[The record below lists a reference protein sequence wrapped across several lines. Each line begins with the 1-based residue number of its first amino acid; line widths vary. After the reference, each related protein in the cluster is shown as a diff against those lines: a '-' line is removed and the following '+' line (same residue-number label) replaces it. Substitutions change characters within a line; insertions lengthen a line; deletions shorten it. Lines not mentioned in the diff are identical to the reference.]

1 MLLSLPAA
9 MLQARA
15 AARLLARQRRPGE
28 GLAQPTRPRGA
39 VPIRGS
45 RQANAAA
52 AAGGGG
58 APAPA
63 KRPASRSSGGRRKRR
78 KAANSRSAWSDDD
91 EDDAELEAALEA
103 EAEEESRSEQLS
115 AGSEEVAGERGS
127 GGEEGRSAGTTSA
140 SPGARSRGG
149 GRAQQLMRIT
159 KQESDAALQLE
170 QLVERLTGKD
180 SAPDAATVAGLAAR
194 RDNLMAA
201 AAAAAAA
208 LGPSAQQ
215 PPRQASQQQQQS
227 QHQPYIE
234 VKQEAPALA
243 GDLATGLAAASGSSM
258 LSASTAAAAMQR
270 QAALE
275 QALLE
280 QSMWVQKLAA
290 EVQVGAPWGV
300 CGTGWVGVV
309 LGPQG
314 RLRERRCSLGKPAGE
329 TAT

>member
-1 MLLSLPAA
+1 M
-9 MLQARA
+9 QARA

-52 AAGGGG
+52 AAGGG

-63 KRPASRSSGGRRKRR
+63 KRPASRSSGGRLKRR

-103 EAEEESRSEQLS
+103 EADEESRSEQLS
-115 AGSEEVAGERGS
+115 AGSEEDAGERGS

-149 GRAQQLMRIT
+149 GHAQQLMRIT

-180 SAPDAATVAGLAAR
+180 SAPDAATVSGLAAR

-215 PPRQASQQQQQS
+215 PPRQPSQQQHPS

-280 QSMWVQKLAA
+280 QSMWMQKLAA
-290 EVQVGAPWGV
+290 EVQVGAPGGV

-314 RLRERRCSLGKPAGE
+314 RLRERRCSLRKPVGE